1 MSDTPIDVAII
12 GAGIGGMAS
21 AFLLSHRGYQV
32 EIFDT
37 HARPGG
43 KMRTL
48 PTEAGP
54 VDAGPTV
61 LTMRHIFEAL
71 FSDVGKTLSDYVTL
85 IPQERLARHFWDD
98 GTTLDLFADEDRN
111 FSEILRVFGHT
122 SAAEYLGF
130 HERTKLLFET
140 FEEPMMYSAE
150 PDQKQLTGLVF
161 KQPKLLGAMA
171 PHMTLAK
178 QLAKDFSE
186 PRLAQLFGRYATYV
200 GGSPFASPALLSLIW
215 QAEASGVWQVEGGMF
230 ELATVLKTLSEAA
243 GAEFHMGEH
252 VENISVDGDSVSG
265 ITLKDGHEVKAKAV
279 LFNGDP
285 AALSDGLLGEKL
297 TKVVAKSAV
306 APRSFSANVWS
317 FSAVPSRKDLG
328 LHNVF
333 FGSNPTD
340 EFKGIEKGRPQTDPT
355 LYVYAQDRGGKVKPD
370 HEERFEIIMNA
381 PPSEGLEMSQREY
394 DQCETATFSMLK
406 RMGLTF
412 TGGKKTLTTPG
423 TFNRLFPGS
432 RGSLYGRSPH
442 GMMSAFKRPTARTK
456 IKGLYLAG
464 GGTHPGAGIPM
475 ATLSGMHAAEAIM
488 TDQTLT

>member
-1 MSDTPIDVAII
+1 
-12 GAGIGGMAS
+12 
-21 AFLLSHRGYQV
+21 
-32 EIFDT
+32 
-37 HARPGG
+37 
-43 KMRTL
+43 
-48 PTEAGP
+48 
-54 VDAGPTV
+54 
-61 LTMRHIFEAL
+61 
-71 FSDVGKTLSDYVTL
+71 
-85 IPQERLARHFWDD
+85 
-98 GTTLDLFADEDRN
+98 
-111 FSEILRVFGHT
+111 
-122 SAAEYLGF
+122 
-130 HERTKLLFET
+130 
-140 FEEPMMYSAE
+140 
-150 PDQKQLTGLVF
+150 
-161 KQPKLLGAMA
+161 MA

-252 VENISVDGDSVSG
+252 VE
-265 ITLKDGHEVKAKAV
+265 K
-279 LFNGDP
+279 

-381 PPSEGLEMSQREY
+381 PPGG
-394 DQCETATFSMLK
+394 A
-406 RMGLTF
+406 LT
-412 TGGKKTLTTPG
+412 
-423 TFNRLFPGS
+423 
-432 RGSLYGRSPH
+432 
-442 GMMSAFKRPTARTK
+442 
-456 IKGLYLAG
+456 
-464 GGTHPGAGIPM
+464 
-475 ATLSGMHAAEAIM
+475 E
-488 TDQTLT
+488 